1 MATLEEAKTLK
12 DLFEC
17 WKEEQSNDSGD
28 ETCNSQNG
36 CVVAVNS
43 FYEDGIVK
51 PKEYQKSK
59 PKVLFITNEVR
70 IDCKQDNDEKKHG
83 LKGKCEGGHLI
94 GNDKGNTVCSFNNY
108 IDGKEQETWSGKM
121 RIKFGEMYRIIT
133 EGENYKIESP
143 FDEKANKEALKKI
156 AFMNLNKRGGFGGIQ
171 EVTFLNY
178 LKTYKD
184 YIRREIEIINPDV
197 IVWCGCNTYDQ
208 EEYMD
213 AVFDKEVRVGDEK
226 KMIKILKLTIDENRK
241 EIPILR
247 MWHPS
252 MKGEGISI
260 KGYLN
265 HFIKVWDEEKVEVE
279 KYVRD
284 SK

>member
-12 DLFEC
+12 DLFKC
-17 WKEEQSNDSGD
+17 WKKKQSNDSGE
-28 ETCNSQNG
+28 ETCNSQDG
-36 CVVAVNS
+36 YVVATNS

-51 PKEYQKSK
+51 PKEYQNSEM
-59 PKVLFITNEVR
+59 KVLFITNEVS
-70 IDCKQDNDEKKHG
+70 INCKEDNAEKKHG

-143 FDEKANKEALKKI
+143 FDEKVNKEALKKI
-156 AFMNLNKRGGFGGIQ
+156 AFMNLNKRGGFGNIQ
-171 EVTFLNY
+171 GETFLKY
-178 LKTYKD
+178 IETYKD

-197 IVWCGCNTYDQ
+197 IVWCGCNTYKKK
-208 EEYMD
+208 YMD
-213 AVFDKEVRVGDEK
+213 AIFDNKDVWK
-226 KMIKILKLTIDENRK
+226 KKKLIPDKNK
-241 EIPILR
+241 VPILR

-252 MKGEGISI
+252 VRAKSMEK
-260 KGYLN
+260 YLN
-265 HFIKVWDEEKVEVE
+265 KFSEVWEEYE
-279 KYVRD
+279 KAKD
-284 SK
+284 GNK

>member
-1 MATLEEAKTLK
+1 MNELNSVKKLEDLFNRWKEKQLK
-12 DLFEC
+12 D
-17 WKEEQSNDSGD
+17 KKT
-28 ETCNSQNG
+28 TCNSKNG
-36 CVVAVNS
+36 YVVATNS
-43 FYEDGIVK
+43 FYKDGIVNL
-51 PKEYQKSK
+51 KEYQNSEK
-59 PKVLFITNEVR
+59 KVLFITNEVS
-70 IDCKQDNDEKKHG
+70 IECKQDNDEKKPG
-83 LKGKCEGGHLI
+83 LKGKCEDGHLV
-94 GNDKGNTVCSFNNY
+94 GNNEGNTVCSFAKY
-108 IDGKEQETWSGKM
+108 INGEEQETWSGKM

-133 EGENYKIESP
+133 EKNYKIESS
-143 FDEKANKEALKKI
+143 FDEDANREALKKI

-213 AVFDKEVRVGDEK
+213 AVFADKTVWEK
-226 KMIKILKLTIDENRK
+226 KKLSLDEK

-252 MKGEGISI
+252 VRAKSMEK
-260 KGYLN
+260 YLN
-265 HFIKVWDEEKVEVE
+265 KFNEVWEEYE
-279 KYVRD
+279 KAKD
-284 SK
+284 GNK